1 MSNFSFNSLAE
12 TSFVSESKK
21 HLKPYEIYKVKLSK
35 IERGNLQGKKDPSSK
50 FDIVTLEF
58 TSDDGIFSENI
69 FVPNKD
75 ADFERRE
82 NPTTHNLMTSSFD
95 RFQFTLMQ
103 IVEAI
108 NPKGAQTIKD
118 NASKLKTIDDFI
130 NLIIKALNGKSDVEV
145 YLKLV
150 GQDSNGTTYARLP
163 SSCLMG
169 KDGKPY
175 AVNFISPKEDKLFF
189 TNYEIGQAKKYK
201 EAKPTPMPDTT
212 SDIGSELDLSDIEL

>member
-21 HLKPYEIYKVKLSK
+21 HLAPYEIYKVKLSK
-35 IERGNLQGKKDPSSK
+35 IERGNLQGKKDPNSK
-50 FDIVTLEF
+50 FDIITLEF

-75 ADFERRE
+75 SDFVRAE
-82 NPTTHNLMTSSFD
+82 NPNTHKLMASSFD

-108 NPKGAQTIKD
+108 NPKGAQAIKD
-118 NASKLKTIDDFI
+118 NASKLRTIDDFI
-130 NLIIKALNGKSDVEV
+130 ALVMKALNGKNDVEV

-150 GQDSNGTTYARLP
+150 GQKTDDATYARLP
-163 SSCLMG
+163 ASCYIG
-169 KDGKPY
+169 SDKKPF
-175 AVNFISPKEDKLFF
+175 ASNFISAKEGVLFF
-189 TNYEIGQAKKYK
+189 TNYEIGKAKEYK

-212 SDIGSELDLSDIEL
+212 SDIGGELDLSDIEL